1 MKLLTEIL
9 SLTEDSDRSELA
21 MDLLHTICQRHP
33 ILDLDLDLDLD
44 PRSSR
49 RQIDLGCSCGQTH
62 TVSILGFLLV
72 TEVQAKDK
80 SILSVD
86 TVKSL
91 ALYDP
96 PLMALSSIVA
106 DQKEKVKKLHIGDF
120 GCENK
125 ETAEAIARLV
135 ERSQTVSNGADNLFW
150 IFIEGDLG
158 IEGWSAIR
166 RAVELLVVAHG
177 KEIFLDSTRKSMI
190 SGRRDDLKAIWDT
203 VFNWLVVDSD
213 DGEKY
218 VEFNNTY
225 GEGGGWEG
233 VEGERRGLEAVIEMT
248 DKEWLEEL
256 RQHGRNVDEGS
267 EDAGS

>member
-1 MKLLTEIL
+1 MMAVEEGICGVDAEMKFWGTPELVEKLLPFLDLESIKQLSTFQKLTRQILGKTFVWNQLIKRTFPRDHNIDPEDSVFPQHYEDLASDKAKVKLLTEIL

-33 ILDLDLDLDLD
+33 ILDLDLDLD
-44 PRSSR
+44 PRSR

-62 TVSILGFLLV
+62 TVSILGFLLL
-72 TEVQAKDK
+72 TEIQAKDK

-106 DQKEKVKKLHIGDF
+106 DQKEKVKKLYIGDF

-135 ERSQTVSNGADNLFW
+135 ERSQTV
-150 IFIEGDLG
+150 
-158 IEGWSAIR
+158 
-166 RAVELLVVAHG
+166 
-177 KEIFLDSTRKSMI
+177 
-190 SGRRDDLKAIWDT
+190 
-203 VFNWLVVDSD
+203 
-213 DGEKY
+213 
-218 VEFNNTY
+218 
-225 GEGGGWEG
+225 
-233 VEGERRGLEAVIEMT
+233 
-248 DKEWLEEL
+248 
-256 RQHGRNVDEGS
+256 
-267 EDAGS
+267 